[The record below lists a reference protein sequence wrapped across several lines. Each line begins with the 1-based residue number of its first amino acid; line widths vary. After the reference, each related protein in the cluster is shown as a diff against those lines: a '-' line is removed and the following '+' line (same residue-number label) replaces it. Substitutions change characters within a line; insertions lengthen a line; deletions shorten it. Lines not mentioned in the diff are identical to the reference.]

1 VGVGVGVGAGVGV
14 VMGAGASAP
23 GGAEPPPPP
32 PQAVSKPTKAM
43 KDNFLKKIQEFI
55 VNKCY
60 LDTEA
65 GATQPA

>member
-1 VGVGVGVGAGVGV
+1 VGVGAGVGV
-14 VMGAGASAP
+14 SAA

-32 PQAVSKPTKAM
+32 PQAVSKPAKTM
-43 KDNFLKKIQEFI
+43 ENNFLRKIREFI
-55 VNKCY
+55 VIKCY